1 MAKKSGRGDDS
12 DYSYVTDEEEEE
24 AEAAGSGA
32 PRVRI
37 AAKAAPKPAAA
48 KAGPESTAPVDAGPL
63 DLPET
68 VVTISHGPPCA
79 TSKRRIPSP
88 STSSDDP
95 GPKLPPRS
103 RSPVRGVPAL
113 DARPVRDVRRDDEAR
128 HARDR
133 STRPVSPPADAEA
146 ERDGPT
152 RHGIDGGHEGKRTQ
166 DCPHCWTPVAWTPR
180 GSGLSQHMWWNVECI
195 AWQIYS
201 QGEVSWDNAL
211 HRAHAVKSRRE
222 QEGWEEHA
230 ERARED
236 KGVEVLPASSARHR
250 AYVEDSARHEAEPPP
265 EEEEPKPEKKNKK
278 KRRRHRPRSATPEVD
293 RSRRSTSSPPAR
305 MSRTATGI
313 RPSAMART
321 REPTWF
327 GSRCHARPCRRSEPS
342 RAAASR
348 GKKKLPYMGAGSR
361 L

>member
-48 KAGPESTAPVDAGPL
+48 KAGPESTAPVDAGPS

-113 DARPVRDVRRDDEAR
+113 DARPMRDVRRDDEAR

-152 RHGIDGGHEGKRTQ
+152 RHGIDGGHGMPATRSKGKAKGKRTQ

-250 AYVEDSARHEAEPPP
+250 AYVEDRARHEAEPPP

-293 RSRRSTSSPPAR
+293 RSRRRRHPPSTDESDGDGHKAKRHGKDKGADMVWIKVP
-305 MSRTATGI
+305 
-313 RPSAMART
+313 
-321 REPTWF
+321 
-327 GSRCHARPCRRSEPS
+327 
-342 RAAASR
+342 RASLQA
-348 GKKKLPYMGAGSR
+348 K
-361 L
+361 